1 MKIKKIEM
9 YEKKGVFVLNF
20 YMFSFLSLCCV
31 LHLNVNRKYEPDT
44 FRSRTSFTFLY
55 SRKYNIYVMVQSEGI
70 HKMYA
75 HDLSTYGQ

>member
-31 LHLNVNRKYEPDT
+31 LRVLYLNVNRKYEPDT
-44 FRSRTSFTFLY
+44 
-55 SRKYNIYVMVQSEGI
+55 
-70 HKMYA
+70 
-75 HDLSTYGQ
+75 